1 MENQSNNL
9 IPELAD
15 FRAELATF
23 KQRLDDQQIVN
34 DRLLRR
40 SMKSRISPFITSSVV
55 GDALGLLFSPVIFV
69 ALNRFG
75 IHWTL
80 GAVIVLMIILEL
92 LFNIYNY
99 CRISRLFTRPT
110 DLVTM
115 RRDLLRF
122 RHGERLWMII
132 GVPTGLILVAF
143 LWWRMGAF
151 SQFHIGLVF
160 GIIGLVLGLAT
171 CFAVYRWEM
180 RRVSQVEREL
190 DELSDKT

>member
-1 MENQSNNL
+1 METQSNNL

-23 KQRLDDQQIVN
+23 KQRLNDQQIVN

-55 GDALGLLFSPVIFV
+55 GDAVGLLFSPVIFV

-80 GAVIVLMIILEL
+80 GAVIIIFILLEL

-99 CRISRLFTRPT
+99 CRFSRLFTRPT
-110 DLVTM
+110 DLVTT
-115 RRDLLRF
+115 RRELLRF
-122 RHGERLWMII
+122 RHRERLWMII
-132 GVPTGLILVAF
+132 GVPCALLCVAF

-151 SQFHIGLVF
+151 SHFHISLVF
-160 GIIGLVLGLAT
+160 GTIALVLVLAI
-171 CFAVYRWEM
+171 CFAVYLWEM
-180 RRVSQVEREL
+180 RCVSQVEREL

>member
-34 DRLLRR
+34 DRLLRH
-40 SMKSRISPFITSSVV
+40 SMKFRISPFITSSVV
-55 GDALGLLFSPVIFV
+55 GDALGLLFSPIIFV

-75 IHWTL
+75 IHWSL

-115 RRDLLRF
+115 RRELLHF

-151 SQFHIGLVF
+151 SHFHISLVF
-160 GIIGLVLGLAT
+160 GSIGLVLVLVG
-171 CFAVYRWEM
+171 CYAVYRWEM

-190 DELSDKT
+190 DELSE

>member
-40 SMKSRISPFITSSVV
+40 SMKSRISPFVTFSVV

-75 IHWTL
+75 IHWTF

-99 CRISRLFTRPT
+99 CRISRLFSLPT

-115 RRDLLRF
+115 RRELLRF
-122 RHGERLWMII
+122 RHAERLAMII
-132 GVPTGLILVAF
+132 GVPCALLCVAF

-151 SQFHIGLVF
+151 SHFHISLVF
-160 GIIGLVLGLAT
+160 GIIALVVVLAT
-171 CFAVYRWEM
+171 CFAVYLWEM

-190 DELSDKT
+190 DELSE

>member
-1 MENQSNNL
+1 METQSNNL

-55 GDALGLLFSPVIFV
+55 GDVAGLLISPLMFV
-69 ALNRFG
+69 AFNRLG

-80 GAVIVLMIILEL
+80 GAIIVLMIILEL

-99 CRISRLFTRPT
+99 HRISRLFTQPA

-115 RRDLLRF
+115 RRGLLHF
-122 RHGERLWMII
+122 RRDERLWMITAI
-132 GVPTGLILVAF
+132 PIILLWTAF
-143 LWWRMGAF
+143 LWWRMDAF
-151 SQFHIGLVF
+151 SQFHIGLVL
-160 GIIGLVLGLAT
+160 GTIGLVLGLAS
-171 CFAVYRWEM
+171 CFAVYLWEM

-190 DELSDKT
+190 DELSE

>member
-1 MENQSNNL
+1 METQSNNL

-99 CRISRLFTRPT
+99 CRISRLFTQPA

-115 RRDLLRF
+115 RRGLLRF
-122 RHGERLWMII
+122 RRAERLWKII
-132 GVPTGLILVAF
+132 AILTIIIFVVV
-143 LWWRMGAF
+143 LWWQMGAF
-151 SQFHIGLVF
+151 SHFHIGIVF
-160 GIIGLVLGLAT
+160 GITGIILGFITSYA
-171 CFAVYRWEM
+171 FYFWKM
-180 RRVSQVEREL
+180 HRVREVEREL
-190 DELSDKT
+190 DELAE